1 MSASAFNL
9 SVRGRTEGPDN
20 VETAVMPLTDT
31 VVHWVVE
38 ASMQADRKADKEL
51 ARVHGLFE
59 RTRDERLRPHGLHH
73 GTAITSNHLEA
84 AAHLPRKIEI
94 AQKSLQ
100 LFTDT
105 TRVFSTR
112 NNSPQQSDR
121 EIIMMR
127 VEPLLHLQLNIVG
140 WVEITL

>member
-51 ARVHGLFE
+51 ARVHGL
-59 RTRDERLRPHGLHH
+59 
-73 GTAITSNHLEA
+73 
-84 AAHLPRKIEI
+84 
-94 AQKSLQ
+94 SL
-100 LFTDT
+100 
-105 TRVFSTR
+105 
-112 NNSPQQSDR
+112 
-121 EIIMMR
+121 IHI
-127 VEPLLHLQLNIVG
+127 
-140 WVEITL
+140 